1 MSAIQDIQRLIS
13 QSQPIPESVQRA
25 ALQEAA
31 LSGMNNAALAS
42 TLGVPEAMVSDA
54 AAALN
59 FSPAPVLEG
68 RRTPSS
74 EIPFMPWAAPQIPA
88 TPSQSSKPA
97 PTPAPAPAPRPAPT
111 PAPAP
116 APSPLAG
123 TAPAP
128 VNYARQVKALIEQ
141 QQPIPVE
148 LQKQTFQQAVEQGVS
163 REQMGEFLGVA
174 PEMISQAATD
184 LGIADQ
190 LPPVLMGTENPAIQN
205 INNPAAQEIIKSI
218 PPTGTYTPEQVE
230 TVTDLINTGQVNIS
244 DVSSHFNVDPSFVME
259 VVSGVPKSVYAEGS
273 FTPEQLKS

>member
-13 QSQPIPESVQRA
+13 QSKPIPESVQRA

-42 TLGVPEAMVSDA
+42 TLGVPEAMINDA

-59 FSPAPVLEG
+59 FSP
-68 RRTPSS
+68 
-74 EIPFMPWAAPQIPA
+74 
-88 TPSQSSKPA
+88 
-97 PTPAPAPAPRPAPT
+97 TPAPAPAPT
-111 PAPAP
+111 PAP

-128 VNYARQVKALIEQ
+128 VNYARQVKTLIEQ

-190 LPPVLMGTENPAIQN
+190 LPPVLMGTENPVI
-205 INNPAAQEIIKSI
+205 
-218 PPTGTYTPEQVE
+218 
-230 TVTDLINTGQVNIS
+230 LILCVI
-244 DVSSHFNVDPSFVME
+244 
-259 VVSGVPKSVYAEGS
+259 
-273 FTPEQLKS
+273 